1 MVSNMNDQKCDAC
14 NRVENLKPCAYCG
27 EPVTIRYNMMTDEH
41 YISHDDLDSRCSQRP
56 FFGSAEKWNASQ
68 TEDMLR
74 GEIIKWI
81 EAANVATKLINEQQ
95 RETLNLRQLLR
106 EAYEHLDTHDLGC
119 PVGEGYGEPCRCGL
133 PALRRRIEEAVGVA
147 K

>member
-1 MVSNMNDQKCDAC
+1 MTDDN
-14 NRVENLKPCAYCG
+14 
-27 EPVTIRYNMMTDEH
+27 EPVVCIDTTWPWAAARAAARD
-41 YISHDDLDSRCSQRP
+41 
-56 FFGSAEKWNASQ
+56 AAWNASQ

-81 EAANVATKLINEQQ
+81 EAANAATKLINEQQ